1 MGSSM
6 PDVTQLQADTDP
18 VGPGG
23 PKVRFPF
30 ASVARGRHRWIVV
43 AIRDQ
48 MPLVLLVALL
58 LVGGVLS
65 DVFLTPRNILN
76 ILWAVSVL
84 GIVALG
90 QTLLLISANFDMS
103 VGYSVGLAG
112 VVTVL
117 AQLNGFSLV
126 PSILIGL
133 LIAAALGA
141 FNGSVVVLTGA
152 SPFLITLGSGT
163 LAFSIA
169 LALTQSKTLYTPIPE
184 FTSIGQGQ
192 LGGGVYYS
200 TLLFLGLAVALEF
213 VLRRT
218 TYGRTLFVLGTNETA
233 GRLSG
238 LRVARTKLITFVICG
253 VLAGLAGLIV
263 TSRNGSTV
271 ANVGV
276 GYLFDS
282 IIAAVLGGTS
292 LFGGFGGTLRTV
304 VGVMVLG
311 VLGNLLILLNV
322 PIEAQT
328 IAKGIVF
335 LTVVWA
341 DGVLRGA
348 RA

>member
-1 MGSSM
+1 M
-6 PDVTQLQADTDP
+6 PDATPLQAPLDADP
-18 VGPGG
+18 TRLGPSR
-23 PKVRFPF
+23 PKQRFPF
-30 ASVARGRHRWIVV
+30 SSVANGKHRRLVV
-43 AIRDQ
+43 FIRNQ
-48 MPLVLLVALL
+48 MPLVLLVVLL
-58 LVGGVLS
+58 LAGGLLS

-103 VGYSVGLAG
+103 VGYCVGLVG
-112 VVTVL
+112 VVMVL
-117 AQLNGFSLV
+117 AQLSGVGLI
-126 PSILIGL
+126 PSIIIGL

-141 FNGSVVVLTGA
+141 FNGGLVVLTGA

-163 LAFSIA
+163 LAFSVA

-184 FTSIGQGQ
+184 FTLIGQGQ

-218 TYGRTLFVLGTNETA
+218 TYGRSLFVLGTNEVA

-238 LRVARTKLITFVICG
+238 LRVARTKLITFVICAF
-253 VLAGLAGLIV
+253 LAGLAGLIV

-322 PIEAQT
+322 PIESQL
-328 IAKGIVF
+328 IVKGIVF
-335 LTVVWA
+335 LAVVWA

>member
-1 MGSSM
+1 M
-6 PDVTQLQADTDP
+6 PDVARNPVDP
-18 VGPGG
+18 EPTRHSL
-23 PKVRFPF
+23 PKRRFPF
-30 ASVARGRHRWIVV
+30 ASIAEGRHRWIAL

-48 MPLVLLVALL
+48 MPFVLL
-58 LVGGVLS
+58 LVLFLAGGLLS
-65 DVFLTPRNILN
+65 DVFLTPRNVLN

-90 QTLLLISANFDMS
+90 QTLLLISSNFDMS

-112 VVTVL
+112 VVIVL
-117 AQLNGFSLV
+117 AQLNGFGLA

-133 LIAAALGA
+133 LVAAALGA
-141 FNGSVVVLTGA
+141 FNGGLVVLTGA

-163 LAFSIA
+163 LAFSVA
-169 LALTQSKTLYTPIPE
+169 LALTQSKTLYTPIPD

-200 TLLFLGLAVALEF
+200 TLIFLGLAVVLE
-213 VLRRT
+213 VALRRT

-238 LRVARTKLITFVICG
+238 LRVARTKVITFVICG
-253 VLAGLAGLIV
+253 CLAGLAGAIV

-311 VLGNLLILLNV
+311 VLSNLLILLNV

-328 IAKGIVF
+328 MVKGAVF